1 MDALYREPATMLL
14 AGRKH
19 IYKLLQKLWI
29 APPEAEQIKLLH
41 DPSLEILLDLM
52 SPSEELNLFQIFQPL
67 KDGQLAFIQ
76 DEECYLTMLAEEY
89 TALVYGDEDKP
100 VSLYAVS
107 YLNLPKEE
115 MEEELREVQATYERY
130 GAFSA
135 ESLIIDTHIA
145 MEFGFMAHVCALAQ
159 QAIEVGNDERA
170 MLLLEE
176 QEWFLNDHMLH
187 WLPKWYEQ
195 IHDGHGHFYKNLAEF
210 TNAFLKADKF
220 GIESVLDLI

>member
-1 MDALYREPATMLL
+1 
-14 AGRKH
+14 
-19 IYKLLQKLWI
+19 
-29 APPEAEQIKLLH
+29 
-41 DPSLEILLDLM
+41 M

-89 TALVYGDEDKP
+89 TALVYGDEDNP